1 MGGGPFLLHN
11 GEPHMDTYD
20 WRTQLSFDS
29 RQRIVNKILDTL
41 KKLIPFCGQEGI
53 NELSKVAVRFEE
65 KVFSRAVNQ
74 TDYLRTISLKML
86 TMEGRPYNAAGSS
99 SSITADNNIRRL
111 EVDLGHLT
119 INDNSETSFL
129 NEEPAMNTSEGGH

>member
-65 KVFSRAVNQ
+65 KIFSRAVNQ